1 MGFVRAVQVL
11 ASVSLIATLSFS
23 TLVTI
28 PDGASAYIPHGPIY
42 IYSNADF
49 TPSNGVTGGSGTPS
63 DPFIIEGWEI
73 TSPWPAGALR
83 IETTNVHFIVRN
95 VSVYMRGT
103 SSVFFLDAE
112 NGTIENSV
120 VTGDVNEILL
130 ARCNNFKVVNNSV
143 SGGHPLYGGAGIF
156 VTQSNNTVV
165 TGNTVV
171 HTSTTGPA
179 AGVSFDTT
187 FNSTVVGNHLTRSKT
202 GIELFYARDMI
213 ISDNTISASIKG
225 IDIGENS
232 DNNTIINN
240 TISVPSYSAVDIF
253 LKDSR
258 NNILANNIMSLGG
271 IYIDGSSKE
280 HWNTHIIASSNT
292 VIGKPVRYMKN
303 STGGILD
310 SEAGQLIVANCS
322 RLRVE
327 NLDVSGVHAAF
338 QIGFSE
344 NLSIAR
350 NHVHNNY
357 WGIAIYTT
365 NWSTIT
371 QNTVHDNN
379 GYGMYF
385 DNSTKNE
392 IYNNTLHGNG
402 KSGIDLT
409 HSPANRVHNN
419 TFSSNGKDALALW
432 KSDNNVLV
440 ENVMMANARGIHLIA
455 SKGNSVHH
463 NSIMGNTI
471 QAEDDLFNQK
481 NSWDDGYPSGG
492 NYWSD
497 YSGPDLKRGPSQS
510 LPGSDAIGD
519 TPYAILVDNQD
530 RYPLMFP
537 TTLPPPRPPSILEAN
552 LVGINLEDVAVAWS
566 LSPDDGMGLNSV
578 VGYEVYRNTSYE
590 WGGWSYQLIA
600 SLPNKTT
607 DLVDNSV
614 GEGDP
619 NNYFYLVCA
628 VDVNSKSSCSWNQG
642 GKFTRS
648 VDKGLN
654 LLSIPLIQSDESVE
668 RVLQTLE
675 FDRVW
680 TYSSISGDWKS
691 YADSKP
697 YKGSLRTIDH
707 RIGFWASVTQESNL
721 TVAGVVPLNT
731 MLQLKTGWN
740 LVSFP
745 SFRTMYT
752 VLDLKAGTGAT
763 EVEGLDAL
771 SPPYFLKELAP
782 SEALQAGFGYWVRME
797 NDRVWSID
805 NA

>member
-11 ASVSLIATLSFS
+11 ASFSLIASVSFS

-49 TPSNGVTGGSGTPS
+49 TPANGVTGGSGTPS

-73 TSPWPAGALR
+73 ISPWPAGAIR
-83 IETTNVHFIVRN
+83 IETTDVHFIIRN
-95 VSVYMRGT
+95 VSV
-103 SSVFFLDAE
+103 FLKAGPVVSFKEVE
-112 NGTIENSV
+112 NGRIENSV
-120 VTGDVNEILL
+120 VSGDISEIFIG
-130 ARCNNFKVVNNSV
+130 RCNNFKVVNNSV
-143 SGGHPLYGGAGIF
+143 FGGHPLHGGSGIY

-171 HTSTTGPA
+171 HTGPS
-179 AGVSFDTT
+179 VDVNFDTT
-187 FNSTVVGNHLTRSKT
+187 FNSTVVGNHLTGSKT
-202 GIELFYARDMI
+202 GLELFYARDMI
-213 ISDNTISASIKG
+213 VSDNTISVSHKG
-225 IDIGENS
+225 IRVDENS

-240 TISVPSYSAVDIF
+240 TISVPSFGAVDIF
-253 LKDSR
+253 LKNSR
-258 NNILANNIMSLGG
+258 NNILANNIMSRGG
-271 IYIDGSSKE
+271 IYIDGNSKE
-280 HWNTHIIASSNT
+280 HWNTHIIAPSNT
-292 VIGKPVRYMKN
+292 VIGKPVRYLKN
-303 STGGILD
+303 STGGILG

-322 RLRVE
+322 GLSVE
-327 NLDVSGVHAAF
+327 SLDVSGVHAAF

-344 NLSIAR
+344 NLSIVR
-350 NHVHNNY
+350 NHIHNNY
-357 WGIAIYTT
+357 WGVSVFST

-432 KSDNNVLV
+432 KSDDNTLV
-440 ENVMMANARGIHLIA
+440 ENVMMTNARGIHLIA

-463 NSIMGNTI
+463 NSIMGNAI

-497 YSGPDLKRGPSQS
+497 YGGFDVKRGSNQD

-530 RYPLMFP
+530 RYPLMLP
-537 TTLPPPRPPSILEAN
+537 TTLPPPRPPSVLEAN
-552 LVGINLEDVAVAWS
+552 LVGVNLEDVAVTWS

-578 VGYEVYRNTSYE
+578 VRYEVYRNTSYE

-600 SLPNKTT
+600 SLPNRTT
-607 DLVDNSV
+607 DIVDNSV

-628 VDVNSKSSCSWNQG
+628 VDVNGKSSCGWDQA
-642 GKFTRS
+642 GKFTRM
-648 VDKGLN
+648 VDEGPN
-654 LLSIPLIQSDESVE
+654 LLSIPLIQSDVSLE

-680 TYSSISGDWKS
+680 TYHATSGEWES

-697 YKGSLRTIDH
+697 YKGDMGTINH
-707 RIGFWASVTQESNL
+707 RIGFWVSVTEESNL
-721 TVAGVVPLNT
+721 TVAGIVPLNT

-740 LVSFP
+740 LVPFP
-745 SFRTMYT
+745 SFRSAYT
-752 VLDLKAGTGAT
+752 VSDLKAGTGAT
-763 EVEGLDAL
+763 RVEGLDPSSL
-771 SPPYFLKELAP
+771 PYFLRVLAP
-782 SEALQAGFGYWVRME
+782 AENLQAGFGYWVRVE
-797 NDRVWSID
+797 TDRVWAVD